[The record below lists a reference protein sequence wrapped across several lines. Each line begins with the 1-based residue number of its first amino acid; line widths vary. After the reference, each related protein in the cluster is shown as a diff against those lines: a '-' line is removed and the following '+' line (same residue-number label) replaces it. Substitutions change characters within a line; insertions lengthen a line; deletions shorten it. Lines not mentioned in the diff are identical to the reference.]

1 MVGVSGAVLRSSA
14 SDSGS
19 IVEEAIPRGTC
30 AAVRSV
36 KTDADGKNW
45 LYLGMQIDKK
55 RYTGYMKEDS
65 VLSHPDIAH

>member
-1 MVGVSGAVLRSSA
+1 M
-14 SDSGS
+14 
-19 IVEEAIPRGTC
+19 
-30 AAVRSV
+30 RSV

-65 VLSHPDIAH
+65 VLSHPDIVH